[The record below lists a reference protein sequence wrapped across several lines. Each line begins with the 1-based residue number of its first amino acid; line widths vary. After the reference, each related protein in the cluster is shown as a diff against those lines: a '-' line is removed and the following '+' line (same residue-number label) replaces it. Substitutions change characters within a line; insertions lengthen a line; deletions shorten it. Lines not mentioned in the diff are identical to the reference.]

1 MRKKFPPKFD
11 SVPSI
16 FSLFFPLYNS
26 PNDPNLSKGTLWKPK
41 LKRRL
46 FPESAFIFSR
56 SLPSNEF
63 YYWPQFSSRL
73 LFSSQVCNLL
83 GNLTKFKAEWG
94 GGGQLRQT
102 NIPSR
107 RGSQSPGAFTR
118 QKHHRGPVVGAIL
131 SQLMRTL
138 YLAYPR
144 LIK

>member
-1 MRKKFPPKFD
+1 MLFIGSFFPDNKKTKKEMRKKFPPKFD

-94 GGGQLRQT
+94 GVSYDKLTSHQGGVAKVLV
-102 NIPSR
+102 PSR
-107 RGSQSPGAFTR
+107 DKNITVDR
-118 QKHHRGPVVGAIL
+118 
-131 SQLMRTL
+131 
-138 YLAYPR
+138 
-144 LIK
+144 